1 MKQIIIAIAIIVVT
15 IAAWLLFFPSEKKIV
30 LKQLD
35 KIIES
40 VNKPSDEG
48 NIAAAAKNL
57 AFGAL
62 LDDTNEISIIIDEF
76 PYNGSHSSSE
86 LASLEAQGRL
96 YCETIDIRLKG
107 ADVEIKDGVATINF
121 TAAFTV
127 VGTVIGKNDTLDDR
141 FSDIET
147 LISHTASVGDPG
159 GLSERLTSAESVI
172 TSIVENINNATE

>member
-1 MKQIIIAIAIIVVT
+1 MKKSIIAIAV
-15 IAAWLLFFPSEKKIV
+15 IAVAVIAWLLFFPNEKKIV

-35 KIIES
+35 KIIDS
-40 VNKPSDEG
+40 VIKPAGEG
-48 NIAAAAKNL
+48 NIAAATKNL

-62 LDDTNEISIIIDEF
+62 LDETNEISITIDEF

-127 VGTVIGKNDTLDDR
+127 VTKFGAKYDEIRPFVATLKK
-141 FSDIET
+141 IEKKWKF
-147 LISHTASVGDPG
+147 TAFRDKQV
-159 GLSERLTSAESVI
+159 LKK
-172 TSIVENINNATE
+172 

>member
-1 MKQIIIAIAIIVVT
+1 MKQIIIAIAVIAVA

-107 ADVEIKDGVATINF
+107 
-121 TAAFTV
+121 
-127 VGTVIGKNDTLDDR
+127 
-141 FSDIET
+141 S
-147 LISHTASVGDPG
+147 
-159 GLSERLTSAESVI
+159 
-172 TSIVENINNATE
+172 

>member
-1 MKQIIIAIAIIVVT
+1 MKQIIIAIAIIAVAIV
-15 IAAWLLFFPSEKKIV
+15 AWLLFFPSEKKIV

-107 ADVEIKDGVATINF
+107 ADVEIKDGVATISF

-127 VGTVIGKNDTLDDR
+127 VTKFGGKYDEIRPFVATLKKIDKKWKV
-141 FSDIET
+141 
-147 LISHTASVGDPG
+147 TAFRDKQV
-159 GLSERLTSAESVI
+159 LKK
-172 TSIVENINNATE
+172 

>member
-1 MKQIIIAIAIIVVT
+1 MKKTIIAIAV
-15 IAAWLLFFPSEKKIV
+15 IAVAVIAWLLFFPNEKKIV

-40 VNKPSDEG
+40 VNKSSDEG
-48 NIAAAAKNL
+48 NIAATAKNL

-62 LDDTNEISIIIDEF
+62 LDETNEISITIDEF

-107 ADVEIKDGVATINF
+107 TEVEIKDGVATINF
-121 TAAFTV
+121 TAAFIV
-127 VGTVIGKNDTLDDR
+127 VTKFGAKYDEVRPFVATLKKIDKKWK
-141 FSDIET
+141 F
-147 LISHTASVGDPG
+147 TAFRDKQV
-159 GLSERLTSAESVI
+159 LKK
-172 TSIVENINNATE
+172 

>member
-1 MKQIIIAIAIIVVT
+1 M
-15 IAAWLLFFPSEKKIV
+15 
-30 LKQLD
+30 D

-107 ADVEIKDGVATINF
+107 SEVEIKDGVATINF
-121 TAAFTV
+121 RLAGGDGLFIA
-127 VGTVIGKNDTLDDR
+127 KNAL
-141 FSDIET
+141 E
-147 LISHTASVGDPG
+147 LIDKDK
-159 GLSERLTSAESVI
+159 R
-172 TSIVENINNATE
+172 

>member
-1 MKQIIIAIAIIVVT
+1 MKKTVIAIAV
-15 IAAWLLFFPSEKKIV
+15 IAIAVIAWLLFFPNEKKIV

-40 VNKPSDEG
+40 VNKPAGEG

-62 LDDTNEISIIIDEF
+62 LDETNEISITIDEF
-76 PYNGSHSSSE
+76 PYTGSHSASE

-107 ADVEIKDGVATINF
+107 SDVVIKDGVATINF
-121 TAAFTV
+121 TAAFIVTTKF
-127 VGTVIGKNDTLDDR
+127 GAKYDEIRPFIATLKKIDKKWK
-141 FSDIET
+141 F
-147 LISHTASVGDPG
+147 TAFRDKQV
-159 GLSERLTSAESVI
+159 LKK
-172 TSIVENINNATE
+172 

>member
-1 MKQIIIAIAIIVVT
+1 MKQALVAIIIVAVAV
-15 IAAWLLFFPSEKKIV
+15 AAWLLLFPSEKKIV

-40 VNKPSDEG
+40 VNKPADEG

-62 LDDTNEISIIIDEF
+62 LNDTEEIAITIDEF

-107 ADVEIKDGVATINF
+107 ADVEIKDNVATVTF

-127 VGTVIGKNDTLDDR
+127 VTKFGGKYDEIRPFITTLKKIDKKWKFTTFRDNQV
-141 FSDIET
+141 
-147 LISHTASVGDPG
+147 LKK
-159 GLSERLTSAESVI
+159 
-172 TSIVENINNATE
+172 

>member
-1 MKQIIIAIAIIVVT
+1 MKQIIIAIAVIAAA

-40 VNKPSDEG
+40 VNKPSGEG

-62 LDDTNEISIIIDEF
+62 LDDTNDISIIIDEF

-86 LASLEAQGRL
+86 LASLEA
-96 YCETIDIRLKG
+96 
-107 ADVEIKDGVATINF
+107 
-121 TAAFTV
+121 
-127 VGTVIGKNDTLDDR
+127 
-141 FSDIET
+141 
-147 LISHTASVGDPG
+147 
-159 GLSERLTSAESVI
+159 
-172 TSIVENINNATE
+172 

>member
-1 MKQIIIAIAIIVVT
+1 MKQLLIAIIVIAVAIVT
-15 IAAWLLFFPSEKKIV
+15 WLLFFPSEKKIV

-40 VNKPSDEG
+40 VNKPAGEG

-62 LDDTNEISIIIDEF
+62 LDETNDISITIDEF

-107 ADVEIKDGVATINF
+107 SDVEIKDGVATINF

-127 VGTVIGKNDTLDDR
+127 VTKFGAKYDEVRPFVATLKK
-141 FSDIET
+141 IEKKWKFT
-147 LISHTASVGDPG
+147 TFRDKQVLKK
-159 GLSERLTSAESVI
+159 
-172 TSIVENINNATE
+172 

>member
-1 MKQIIIAIAIIVVT
+1 MKQALIAIILVAVA
-15 IAAWLLFFPSEKKIV
+15 IIAWLLFFPSEKKIV

-40 VNKPSDEG
+40 VNKPAGEG

-62 LDDTNEISIIIDEF
+62 LDETNEISITIDEF
-76 PYNGSHSSSE
+76 PYNGSQSSSE
-86 LASLEAQGRL
+86 LASLEAQGRI

-107 ADVEIKDGVATINF
+107 SDVEIKDGVATINF

-127 VGTVIGKNDTLDDR
+127 VTKFGAKYDEIRPFVATLKK
-141 FSDIET
+141 IEKKWKF
-147 LISHTASVGDPG
+147 TAFRDKQV
-159 GLSERLTSAESVI
+159 L
-172 TSIVENINNATE
+172 NK